1 MFLFFL
7 PAAQTR
13 QIRFKS
19 LLLAAFVGQ
28 IIGAVIATLVTQTMA
43 GCSAFLISIVLTSVV
58 SLSMV
63 PVVVL
68 LAWLSSRIGAFGY
81 LTSLA
86 AGPVLAN
93 TTLMIWGATQTNGQS
108 PATGELYWY
117 AASVGLFSAAAFWL
131 FLRRRFPE
139 VFASDL
145 ASGTRLGWWLYAALP
160 FAITFALPYI
170 LPGFSY
176 SSCG

>member
-1 MFLFFL
+1 MYLFFL
-7 PAAQTR
+7 PATQTR
-13 QIRFKS
+13 QIRLKS
-19 LLLAAFVGQ
+19 LILAALVGQ
-28 IIGAVIATLVTQTMA
+28 IIGLFIATFVAQTMA
-43 GCSAFLISIVLTSVV
+43 GCGAFLISLLLTSVV
-58 SLSMV
+58 SLSML
-63 PVVVL
+63 PVVVV
-68 LAWLSSRIGAFGY
+68 LAWLSSRIGLFGY

-93 TTLMIWGATQTNGQS
+93 ATLMIWGATQNNSQS
-108 PATGELYWY
+108 PATAELYWY

-139 VFASDL
+139 AFASDVT
-145 ASGTRLGWWLYAALP
+145 SGTWLGWWAYAALP
-160 FAITFALPYI
+160 FVITIALPYI